1 MPANRC
7 PNPNCEYFNRTL
19 PNNAKVCP
27 MCGTA
32 LGNVV
37 APAPAPSE
45 QALTPEPPVVRVPV
59 PSPTSQ
65 PPPPP
70 VAQEPIANVS
80 PATPPAYTPPPP
92 PARPA
97 LRLIHS
103 SGREFT
109 LPGVGG
115 DIGRRVQSS
124 KTVPEIDLSGI
135 PDEGIVSR
143 SHARIYWDWSQSTY
157 MIVDNNSRNG
167 TYLNGNSLSPGVQ
180 YSLKHSDSLQL
191 GQNNLVFFTVVL
203 T

>member
-1 MPANRC
+1 
-7 PNPNCEYFNRTL
+7 
-19 PNNAKVCP
+19 

-37 APAPAPSE
+37 APASDQAPP
-45 QALTPEPPVVRVPV
+45 TPEPPVARVPV
-59 PSPTSQ
+59 PPPTSQ
-65 PPPPP
+65 PPPP
-70 VAQEPIANVS
+70 VAQKPIANVS

-109 LPGVGG
+109 LPGEGG
-115 DIGRRVQSS
+115 YIGRRVQSS

-143 SHARIYWDWSQSTY
+143 SHVRIYWDWSQSTY

-167 TYLNGNSLSPGVQ
+167 TYLNGNLLSPGVQ

-191 GQNNLVFFTVVL
+191 GQNNLVFFTVAL